1 MQIGQS
7 NNHILVQ
14 LDVTFLHHPFATH
27 HLDQFLIPLSDF
39 LLHLLGLVVMGDHRA
54 VDRIHIELIRPD
66 QVLNLPHIKQIFSDI
81 LFSFLSSYYHIG
93 KDKLYS
99 DNA

>member
-14 LDVTFLHHPFATH
+14 LDMTFLHHPFATH
-27 HLDQFLIPLSDF
+27 HLDQFLVPLSDF

-81 LFSFLSSYYHIG
+81 LFSFLSSYYHID